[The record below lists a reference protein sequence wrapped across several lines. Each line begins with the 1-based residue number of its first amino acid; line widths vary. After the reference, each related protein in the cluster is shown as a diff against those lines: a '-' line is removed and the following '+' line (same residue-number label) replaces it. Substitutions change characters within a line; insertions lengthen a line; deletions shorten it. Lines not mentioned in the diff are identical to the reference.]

1 MNTHVLQAE
10 ILKPKAL
17 DPTAWAAIRDCFD
30 RLQGAV
36 RANDRPLAIGSAKDL
51 VEATARVVLDSRGQ
65 PAGSNEE
72 YDKVLNLAHRAIE
85 YQPGPGL
92 SPDAAV
98 RQAANSAKKLA
109 AQLRELRN
117 SYGTGHGRSTLPLIE
132 DEVIETCVD
141 GALLWTRWALRRLQF
156 LIIGSVQQLVT
167 DLHSSTFS
175 TGDLATRLQA
185 ADLPRLPFED
195 QRRLGVAVGQRSA
208 RNTFTVR
215 EDGVEACA
223 TSQDDAAW
231 PAGYREGVAEG
242 LFLDVAGQIRVDMP
256 PLSPRLAA
264 QTLVPHPRQVEV
276 LRDLGAKLQS
286 AAWTTEF
293 RALWR
298 QVVTEMHAADA
309 FFQQEDAKKEW
320 LNIAERIKATGERY
334 ETAGV

>member
-185 ADLPRLPFED
+185 ADLPRLPFEN
-195 QRRLGVAVGQRSA
+195 QRRLGGRLANVRRGTRSRSGKTGSKPARPVKTMPHGLPDTAKEWPNVSSLMLRARSESTCTRSA
-208 RNTFTVR
+208 P
-215 EDGVEACA
+215 G
-223 TSQDDAAW
+223 
-231 PAGYREGVAEG
+231 
-242 LFLDVAGQIRVDMP
+242 
-256 PLSPRLAA
+256 
-264 QTLVPHPRQVEV
+264 
-276 LRDLGAKLQS
+276 
-286 AAWTTEF
+286 
-293 RALWR
+293 
-298 QVVTEMHAADA
+298 
-309 FFQQEDAKKEW
+309 
-320 LNIAERIKATGERY
+320 
-334 ETAGV
+334 